1 MAAKRQAKKKQEIN
15 RQAKRQIGNKSGDR
29 NETAADKY
37 RQADFLCQMK
47 DGEPCSQDA
56 NVTDEIRNLMH
67 YGTLVYKTE
76 MQSINVF
83 EKLIRA
89 MRIVAAIYEDDT
101 LKAMCRAAENALNVI
116 KEDDDSSPNQRRTVL
131 RPLVLLSSM
140 AAQYGEIVPERTTIQ
155 IAEYCAAVQVCL
167 YTTVLYDRPIEHI
180 QALNAVI
187 RGESLRS
194 QAKKYGI
201 KEPQM
206 RNDILDAAWY
216 LYRIAECFE
225 DVQEPQSI
233 PDLRR
238 TEWQDFGNPE
248 KLQAKIKTIV
258 RMWLIPFEQ
267 ATGLSLINYAD
278 FRKKLIKI
286 ENNELKGIT

>member
-1 MAAKRQAKKKQEIN
+1 
-15 RQAKRQIGNKSGDR
+15 
-29 NETAADKY
+29 
-37 RQADFLCQMK
+37 MK

-116 KEDDDSSPNQRRTVL
+116 KDDDDSSPNQRRTVL

-140 AAQYGEIVPERTTIQ
+140 AVQYGEIVPERTTIR

-167 YTTVLYDRPIEHI
+167 YTTVLYDRPLTHIE
-180 QALNAVI
+180 ALNAVI

-286 ENNELKGIT
+286 ENNELKGI